1 MWGTSF
7 CHFTPP
13 KFKLP
18 QAISPP
24 SPPQVALT
32 HLTIT
37 TLRKSQS
44 HPQIRPHTPFKMG
57 WFNGW
62 FGGSPD
68 NSSSDPLAHLDP
80 KLREFLQKEA
90 PVKYTPSSES
100 SPPTPAVPPH
110 RQLDQKSQDDQTAAS
125 QSTVPPESLFPDGR
139 YAHLWKT
146 YTPQST
152 IEAAT
157 KTDHEKLMDVLDSY
171 KDRKA
176 AIGRAALENCA
187 DEQFTWATCMKS
199 GGVKAR
205 LTMCSDEVKK
215 FERCY
220 NNQSRLL
227 KALGYL
233 NTYGRSAE
241 EDEMIQ
247 MRADELYHQML
258 RQEEEIKRAKEEGR
272 EAPEFRSVLEE
283 AAKVR
288 QWQQEAAGE
297 AAGKV
302 NIPPPPAE
310 LIASWKEKLEKL
322 PEQDRAAEEAAL
334 RADYRANAEM
344 AASIQGLW
352 QEQAK
357 QREERKKKG
366 EETFM
371 DRFRGM
377 VAVGKVTEKKE
388 DNNK

>member
-37 TLRKSQS
+37 TLRKPQS

-62 FGGSPD
+62 FGGSAD

-125 QSTVPPESLFPDGR
+125 QSTVPPRIPLPRRPLRPPLENLHPPIHHRSSNQNRPRKTHGR
-139 YAHLWKT
+139 PRLVQR
-146 YTPQST
+146 PQSR
-152 IEAAT
+152 
-157 KTDHEKLMDVLDSY
+157 H
-171 KDRKA
+171 RP
-176 AIGRAALENCA
+176 RALENCA
-187 DEQFTWATCMKS
+187 DEQFTWATS
-199 GGVKAR
+199 LLQQPIPSFESVGV
-205 LTMCSDEVKK
+205 
-215 FERCY
+215 
-220 NNQSRLL
+220 
-227 KALGYL
+227 L

-283 AAKVR
+283 VAKVR
-288 QWQQEAAGE
+288 QRQQETAGE
-297 AAGKV
+297 AVGKV

>member
-1 MWGTSF
+1 
-7 CHFTPP
+7 
-13 KFKLP
+13 
-18 QAISPP
+18 
-24 SPPQVALT
+24 
-32 HLTIT
+32 
-37 TLRKSQS
+37 
-44 HPQIRPHTPFKMG
+44 MG
-57 WFNGW
+57 WFDGW
-62 FGGSPD
+62 FGP
-68 NSSSDPLAHLDP
+68 SSNDASDPLKNLDP

-90 PVKYTPSSES
+90 PVKYTPSSDQQ
-100 SPPTPAVPPH
+100 PAAPVVPPH
-110 RQLDQKSQDDQTAAS
+110 RQLDQKAQEEQQTAS
-125 QSTVPPESLFPDGR
+125 ESTVPPESLFPDGR
-139 YAHLWKT
+139 YAHIWKT
-146 YTPQST
+146 YTPQSA

-157 KTDHEKLMDVLDSY
+157 KTDHEKLMDVLESY

-205 LTMCSDEVKK
+205 LTMCSEEVKK

-233 NTYGRSAE
+233 NSYGRSAE
-241 EDEMIQ
+241 EDERIQ

-258 RQEEEIKRAKEEGR
+258 DQEEEIKKAREEGR
-272 EAPEFRSVLEE
+272 QAPEFRSVLEE
-283 AAKVR
+283 AAKAR
-288 QWQQEAAGE
+288 AKQQEAVAQQQT
-297 AAGKV
+297 
-302 NIPPPPAE
+302 IPPPPPE

-357 QREERKKKG
+357 QREERRKKG
-366 EETFM
+366 EETFL
-371 DRFRGM
+371 DRFRGV

>member
-1 MWGTSF
+1 
-7 CHFTPP
+7 
-13 KFKLP
+13 
-18 QAISPP
+18 
-24 SPPQVALT
+24 
-32 HLTIT
+32 
-37 TLRKSQS
+37 
-44 HPQIRPHTPFKMG
+44 MG
-57 WFNGW
+57 WFDGW
-62 FGGSPD
+62 FGP
-68 NSSSDPLAHLDP
+68 SSNDASDPLAHLDP

-90 PVKYTPSSES
+90 PVKYTPSSEQN
-100 SPPTPAVPPH
+100 PQAPIIPPH
-110 RQLDQKSQDDQTAAS
+110 RQLDAQSQKEQENAS
-125 QSTVPPESLFPDGR
+125 QSSVPPESLFPDGR

-205 LTMCSDEVKK
+205 LTMCSDDVKK

-241 EDEMIQ
+241 DDERIQ

-258 RQEEEIKRAKEEGR
+258 RQEEEIKKAKEEGR
-272 EAPEFRSVLEE
+272 QAPEFRSVLEE

-288 QWQQEAAGE
+288 AKQQGNVAA
-297 AAGKV
+297 AAAAQ
-302 NIPPPPAE
+302 NIPPPPPE

-357 QREERKKKG
+357 QREERRKKG

>member
-37 TLRKSQS
+37 TLRKPQS

-62 FGGSPD
+62 FGGSAD

-90 PVKYTPSSES
+90 PTTKPPPPNPPS
-100 SPPTPAVPPH
+100 
-110 RQLDQKSQDDQTAAS
+110 
-125 QSTVPPESLFPDGR
+125 PPESLFPDGR

-288 QWQQEAAGE
+288 QRQQETAGE